1 MSKGKSSG
9 TSNAANNNKSN
20 QGNTTSP
27 VYYTGR
33 GLPVPSSLPSGPK
46 ETGK

>member
-1 MSKGKSSG
+1 MSKGKSGGNSKA
-9 TSNAANNNKSN
+9 SRNNKSN
-20 QGNTTSP
+20 QGNPTSP

-33 GLPVPSSLPSGPK
+33 GQPVPSSLPSGPK